1 MLHIPNVHFVV
12 AWRSGLVVELEVEGR
27 KETLFLMQQL
37 DPSYRIIVS
46 ARVENGTLACLFF
59 VWPPS
64 SPLTRQS
71 KH

>member
-46 ARVENGTLACLFF
+46 ARVENGTL
-59 VWPPS
+59 
-64 SPLTRQS
+64 T
-71 KH
+71 